1 MRATRTTF
9 ITTALFAAAL
19 GLSGCVTTD
28 LERAG
33 IGAAAGGVAAA
44 AVDGNIATGLLIGA
58 AGGAVCD
65 DLGVCR

>member
-1 MRATRTTF
+1 MRANKTTL
-9 ITTALFAAAL
+9 IIPTLFAAAL
-19 GLSGCVTTD
+19 GLSGCVTSD

-33 IGAAAGGVAAA
+33 LGAAAGGVAAA
-44 AVDGNIATGLLIGA
+44 ALDGNIATGILIGA

>member
-1 MRATRTTF
+1 MRANKTSLLT
-9 ITTALFAAAL
+9 ITVFAAAL
-19 GLSGCVTTD
+19 GLSGCVTSD

-44 AVDGNIATGLLIGA
+44 ALDGNIATGILIGA